1 MYITLYDFGL
11 FVLISMMVIV
21 SAYLIAILRQAILL
35 FNQARQVLAAHDKD
49 IRETLSLL
57 PVALM
62 NLNLLCVSMTETI
75 GQTSHAV
82 RSLKT
87 DLADTADG
95 LHDGVE
101 TFIFYV
107 KVIGE
112 ILKSVFSKIG

>member
-62 NLNLLCVSMTETI
+62 NLNLLCVSLTKTI

-82 RSLKT
+82 QSLQT

-101 TFIFYV
+101 TFITYV

-112 ILKSVFSKIG
+112 ILKSVFTKIG